1 MGQKGTCGLLLHRA
15 DMPFTKD
22 GIQPDFIINSHAF
35 PSRLTIGHLLETLV
49 SKLSAIEGHR
59 TDCTQFEPV
68 NMNEVRKRM
77 KEEGFDE
84 NGYEYLY
91 NGMTGQKMRCAIFI
105 GPCYYMRLKH
115 MVNDKIH
122 CLDYETEVLTLE
134 GWKKVDQLTMDHNV
148 ATLNVKTMKV
158 EEQKPLAI
166 LEYPSY
172 KGEMYYI
179 KNEHVD
185 MVITNEHRVL
195 INDNNEYKL
204 VKINELLGQT
214 FRFVKDIN
222 HEIDINMITDLTIK
236 NEKCPVFCL
245 TVPNEVFYVRRNGKC
260 YWTGNSRATGPMTLL
275 TRQPPEGFG
284 LKTDDSL

>member
-1 MGQKGTCGLLLHRA
+1 MECLKLISGQPFPEKRIGYLGLTLLL
-15 DMPFTKD
+15 TE
-22 GIQPDFIINSHAF
+22 Q
-35 PSRLTIGHLLETLV
+35 
-49 SKLSAIEGHR
+49 
-59 TDCTQFEPV
+59 
-68 NMNEVRKRM
+68 
-77 KEEGFDE
+77 
-84 NGYEYLY
+84 
-91 NGMTGQKMRCAIFI
+91 
-105 GPCYYMRLKH
+105 
-115 MVNDKIH
+115 
-122 CLDYETEVLTLE
+122 TEVLTLE
-134 GWKKVDQLTMDHNV
+134 GWMKVDQLTIYHNIT
-148 ATLNVKTMKV
+148 TLNVKTMKV